1 MKKFT
6 LFFIFFYFIFNIEGN
21 AYAEEKK
28 YKYSDKTIIDSV
40 SKMTVADV
48 MNKPGSLEEI
58 TSNEDGV
65 QYHFI
70 IRYNNVDGIVPVV
83 CFVSSK
89 STTCRV
95 P

>member
-1 MKKFT
+1 MIKK
-6 LFFIFFYFIFNIEGN
+6 LLSIIFVSLLLSVNVF
-21 AYAEEKK
+21 AEEKK
-28 YKYSDKTIIDSV
+28 YKYSDKYIKEKI
-40 SKMTVADV
+40 SKLTLADV
-48 MNKPGSLEEI
+48 MNKAASLEEI

-70 IRYNNVDGIVPVV
+70 IRYDDVDGIVPVV

>member
-1 MKKFT
+1 MKK
-6 LFFIFFYFIFNIEGN
+6 LLSIIFVLLLQVANV
-21 AYAEEKK
+21 YAEEKK
-28 YKYSDKTIIDSV
+28 YKYNDKTIINNV

-48 MNKPGSLEEI
+48 MNKAASLEEI

-70 IRYNNVDGIVPVV
+70 FRYNDVEGVVPVV

>member
-1 MKKFT
+1 
-6 LFFIFFYFIFNIEGN
+6 
-21 AYAEEKK
+21 
-28 YKYSDKTIIDSV
+28 
-40 SKMTVADV
+40 MTVADV

-70 IRYNNVDGIVPVV
+70 IRYNDVDGIVPVI

>member
-1 MKKFT
+1 MKKLT
-6 LFFIFFYFIFNIEGN
+6 YIFFFMFFFNVSVFADENTRKNTDNFIKDRI
-21 AYAEEKK
+21 
-28 YKYSDKTIIDSV
+28 
-40 SKMTVADV
+40 SKMTVTDV
-48 MNKPGSLEEI
+48 INEKATLEEI

-65 QYHFI
+65 QYHFF
-70 IRYNNVDGIVPVV
+70 IRYNNVDGVVPVV

>member
-1 MKKFT
+1 MKK
-6 LFFIFFYFIFNIEGN
+6 LLSIIFVILLQVVNV
-21 AYAEEKK
+21 YAEEKK
-28 YKYSDKTIIDSV
+28 YKYNDKTIINNV
-40 SKMTVADV
+40 SKMTLADA
-48 MNKPGSLEEI
+48 MNKAKSLKEI

-70 IRYNNVDGIVPVV
+70 FRYNDVEGVVPVV

>member
-1 MKKFT
+1 MKK
-6 LFFIFFYFIFNIEGN
+6 LLGIVVLGLLLSGN
-21 AYAEEKK
+21 AYAEEEK

-48 MNKPGSLEEI
+48 MNKSGTLEEI

-70 IRYNNVDGIVPVV
+70 IRYNDVYGIIPVV
-83 CFVSSK
+83 CFVSSE
-89 STTCRV
+89 STNCRV

>member
-1 MKKFT
+1 MIKK
-6 LFFIFFYFIFNIEGN
+6 LLSIIFVSLLLSVIVF
-21 AYAEEKK
+21 AEEKK
-28 YKYSDKTIIDSV
+28 YKYNDKHINDKI

-48 MNKPGSLEEI
+48 MNNKASLEEI

-70 IRYNNVDGIVPVV
+70 FRYNDVDGIVPVV

>member
-1 MKKFT
+1 MKK
-6 LFFIFFYFIFNIEGN
+6 LLSIIFVILLQVVNV
-21 AYAEEKK
+21 YAEEKK
-28 YKYSDKTIIDSV
+28 YKYNDKTIINNV
-40 SKMTVADV
+40 SKMTLADA
-48 MNKPGSLEEI
+48 MNKAKSLKEI

-70 IRYNNVDGIVPVV
+70 FRYNDVEGIVPVV

>member
-1 MKKFT
+1 MKK
-6 LFFIFFYFIFNIEGN
+6 LLSIIFVLLLQVANV
-21 AYAEEKK
+21 YAEEKK
-28 YKYSDKTIIDSV
+28 YKYNDKTIINNV
-40 SKMTVADV
+40 SKMTLADAI
-48 MNKPGSLEEI
+48 NKAESLKEI

-70 IRYNNVDGIVPVV
+70 FRYNDVEGIVPVV

>member
-1 MKKFT
+1 MNVF
-6 LFFIFFYFIFNIEGN
+6 
-21 AYAEEKK
+21 AEEKK
-28 YKYSDKTIIDSV
+28 YKYSDKYIKEKI
-40 SKMTVADV
+40 SKLTLADV
-48 MNKPGSLEEI
+48 MNKAASLEEI

-70 IRYNNVDGIVPVV
+70 IRYDDVDGIVPVV

>member
-1 MKKFT
+1 MKK
-6 LFFIFFYFIFNIEGN
+6 LLSIIFVLLLQVANV
-21 AYAEEKK
+21 YAEEKK
-28 YKYSDKTIIDSV
+28 YKYNDKTIINNV

-48 MNKPGSLEEI
+48 MNKAASLEEI

-70 IRYNNVDGIVPVV
+70 FRYNDVEGIVPVV

>member
-1 MKKFT
+1 M
-6 LFFIFFYFIFNIEGN
+6 LLGGN
-21 AYAEEKK
+21 AYTEEKK

-48 MNKPGSLEEI
+48 MNKSASLEEI

-70 IRYNNVDGIVPVV
+70 IRYNDVDGIVPVV

-89 STTCRV
+89 STNCRV

>member
-1 MKKFT
+1 MV
-6 LFFIFFYFIFNIEGN
+6 LGLLLSGN

-48 MNKPGSLEEI
+48 MNKSASLEEI

-70 IRYNNVDGIVPVV
+70 IRYNDVDGIVPVV

-89 STTCRV
+89 STNCRV

>member
-1 MKKFT
+1 MIKK
-6 LFFIFFYFIFNIEGN
+6 LLSIIFVLLLQVVNVYT
-21 AYAEEKK
+21 EEKK
-28 YKYSDKTIIDSV
+28 YKYNDKTIINNV

-48 MNKPGSLEEI
+48 MNKAASLEKI

-70 IRYNNVDGIVPVV
+70 IRYNDVDGVVPVV

>member
-1 MKKFT
+1 MV
-6 LFFIFFYFIFNIEGN
+6 LGLLLGGN
-21 AYAEEKK
+21 AYTEEKK

-48 MNKPGSLEEI
+48 MNKSASLEEI

-70 IRYNNVDGIVPVV
+70 IRYNDVDGIVPVV
-83 CFVSSK
+83 CFVNSK

>member
-1 MKKFT
+1 MKK
-6 LFFIFFYFIFNIEGN
+6 LLSIIFVSFLLSVNIF
-21 AYAEEKK
+21 AEEKK
-28 YKYSDKTIIDSV
+28 YKYSDKYIKEKI
-40 SKMTVADV
+40 SKLTLADV
-48 MNKPGSLEEI
+48 MNKAASLEEI

-70 IRYNNVDGIVPVV
+70 IRYDDVDGIVPVV